1 MAALYSIRRN
11 DRRRRTICEGEWMSS
26 TATLGDALR
35 LLGLP
40 LDETVDE
47 GKLVDAYR
55 RAAWEHHP
63 DSAPEGERDSR
74 TETMREING
83 ARDVV
88 RASISVLGERPY
100 TALPREPADHGAA
113 WWEEALT
120 DDPSGLGV
128 RWNPTAQ
135 RIPWAQ
141 RFEAAR
147 LALCV
152 AVGDDVS
159 IERDGVLELGRVT
172 QFDVSTRV
180 ARRIQALG
188 LPVELR
194 RVGVEVKI
202 GDEISTVDAADCRA
216 AGWRCPVCLRTSPHG
231 EPRERPC
238 PRCLRR
244 FRTSYDS
251 WREAGRTRRRVQRR
265 LRALEHPPQAFAP
278 RRFPRFREIDDG
290 LTDARERIESLA
302 ITLEG
307 LSGALA
313 AHQRA
318 VEAATERL
326 GRTRTAQGA
335 ANRRRDRARSVA
347 ELARVETAR
356 DQVKAS
362 LEEQRRRAIE
372 LDAERGRLERELLA
386 RHDVAERSWV
396 SGRAKRRDERAAL
409 ESELRRAEI
418 ELGAL
423 EPDSLALLD
432 GFDAW
437 DQAPDRWLA
446 VSEVGSAG

>member
-1 MAALYSIRRN
+1 
-11 DRRRRTICEGEWMSS
+11 MSS

-47 GKLVDAYR
+47 VKLVDAYR

-63 DSAPEGERDSR
+63 DSAPEDERDSR

-83 ARDVV
+83 ARDLV
-88 RASISVLGERPY
+88 RASIAVLGDRPY
-100 TALPREPADHGAA
+100 TALPREAAEPTAA
-113 WWEEALT
+113 WWEEALA

-141 RFEAAR
+141 RFEATR

-152 AVGDDVS
+152 AVGDDVA
-159 IERDGVLELGRVT
+159 IKRDGVLEIGRIT

-194 RVGVEVKI
+194 RVGVEVRI

-238 PRCLRR
+238 PRCVRR
-244 FRTSYDS
+244 FRAGYER

-265 LRALEHPPQAFAP
+265 LRTLEHPPQTFAP
-278 RRFPRFREIDDG
+278 RRFPRFRAIDDG
-290 LTDARERIESLA
+290 LADARERVDSLEL
-302 ITLEG
+302 TLAG
-307 LSGALA
+307 LTAALA
-313 AHQRA
+313 AHERA
-318 VEAATERL
+318 VKAATERL
-326 GRTRTAQGA
+326 GRTRTTQGA
-335 ANRRRDRARSVA
+335 ANRRRDRARSLA
-347 ELARVETAR
+347 ELARVQTAR
-356 DQVKAS
+356 EQIEAGLD
-362 LEEQRRRAIE
+362 EQRRRAIE
-372 LDAERGRLERELLA
+372 LDAERTRLERELRS
-386 RHDVAERSWV
+386 RHDAAERSWV

-432 GFDAW
+432 GFDVW
-437 DQAPDRWLA
+437 DQAPDRWLL
-446 VSEVGSAG
+446 VSEDGVAR

>member
-1 MAALYSIRRN
+1 MLAPG
-11 DRRRRTICEGEWMSS
+11 ICKGEWMSS
-26 TATLGDALR
+26 TAILGDALR

-63 DSAPEGERDSR
+63 DSAPEHERDSR

-83 ARDVV
+83 ARDLV
-88 RASISVLGERPY
+88 RASIPVLGERPY
-100 TALPREPADHGAA
+100 TALPREAAEPTAA
-113 WWEEALT
+113 WWEEALS

-172 QFDVSTRV
+172 QFDASTRV

-194 RVGVEVKI
+194 RVGVEVRI
-202 GDEISTVDAADCRA
+202 GDEVSTVDAADCRA

-244 FRTSYDS
+244 FRSGYER

-278 RRFPRFREIDDG
+278 RRFPRFRELDDGLADARGRVGSLALTLAG
-290 LTDARERIESLA
+290 LTDA
-302 ITLEG
+302 
-307 LSGALA
+307 LA
-313 AHQRA
+313 AHEQA

-326 GRTRTAQGA
+326 GRTRTPQGA
-335 ANRRRDRARSVA
+335 VNRRRDRARSLA
-347 ELARVETAR
+347 ELARVQTAR
-356 DQVKAS
+356 AQVEQG
-362 LEEQRRRAIE
+362 LDEQRRRVVE
-372 LDAERGRLERELLA
+372 LDADRTRLERELRA
-386 RHDVAERSWV
+386 RHDAAERSWA
-396 SGRAKRRDERAAL
+396 SGRMKRRDERAAL

-437 DQAPDRWLA
+437 DQAPDRWLLA
-446 VSEVGSAG
+446 SEGGSAFT

>member
-1 MAALYSIRRN
+1 MPALYSIVISRRE
-11 DRRRRTICEGEWMSS
+11 RAGICKGEWMSS

-100 TALPREPADHGAA
+100 TALPREAEPSAA

-152 AVGDDVS
+152 AVGDDIS
-159 IERDGVLELGRVT
+159 IERDGVLEIGRVT

-194 RVGVEVKI
+194 RVGVEVKL
-202 GDEISTVDAADCRA
+202 GEEITTVDAADCRA

-238 PRCLRR
+238 PRCIRR
-244 FRTSYDS
+244 FRTTYDR

-265 LRALEHPPQAFAP
+265 LRSLEHPPQAFAP

-290 LTDARERIESLA
+290 LIDARERVGSLEA
-302 ITLEG
+302 TLAG
-307 LSGALA
+307 LSAALV
-313 AHQRA
+313 AHERA

-326 GRTRTAQGA
+326 GRTRTTQGET
-335 ANRRRDRARSVA
+335 NRRRDRARSLA
-347 ELARVETAR
+347 ELARVQTAR
-356 DQVKAS
+356 NQVRAS
-362 LEEQRRRAIE
+362 LDEQRRRVIE
-372 LDAERGRLERELLA
+372 LDAERERLERDLRA
-386 RHDVAERSWV
+386 RHDASERSWA
-396 SGRAKRRDERAAL
+396 SGRSKRRDERAAL

-432 GFDAW
+432 GFDTW
-437 DQAPDRWLA
+437 DQAPDRWLI
-446 VSEVGSAG
+446 VGGSPG